1 MSVVPV
7 VAFLGTQEIVVVLVI
22 ALIVFGPQ
30 KLPEIGRQIG
40 SAMRELRKMSGD
52 VQRAFDIDD
61 FGGATAGYDSH
72 HWNDAVGESHTIIP
86 QGSTVAQAS
95 TAGLLEGS
103 ETSYVVAS
111 EGMGGFV
118 APPGPAGHADSVGH
132 APQYGDPYYGKPSEH
147 ATDSNLEKGNGL
159 HVQ

>member
-1 MSVVPV
+1 MTVVPV
-7 VAFLGTQEIVVVLVI
+7 FAFLGTQEIVVVLVI

-52 VQRAFDIDD
+52 VQNAFNLDD
-61 FGGATAGYDSH
+61 FGGSGSSSYDSH
-72 HWNDAVGESHTIIP
+72 HWNDAVAESHTIIP
-86 QGSTVAQAS
+86 QGNTVAQAS

-118 APPGPAGHADSVGH
+118 APPGPAARAGHYD
-132 APQYGDPYYGKPSEH
+132 DLSESH
-147 ATDSNLEKGNGL
+147 GELEKEKGL
-159 HVQ
+159 HAE